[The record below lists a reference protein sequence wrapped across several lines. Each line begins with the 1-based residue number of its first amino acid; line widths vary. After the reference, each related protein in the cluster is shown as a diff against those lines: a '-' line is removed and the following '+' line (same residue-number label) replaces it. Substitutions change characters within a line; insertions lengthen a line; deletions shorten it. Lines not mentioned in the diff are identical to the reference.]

1 MLKSPIRK
9 VTVAIAMLTALTLDG
24 AAFGGRVTDTP
35 VTSTIQGLGPD
46 TSPTYRIQSD
56 LLGSYKNSSALE
68 SIIQGIGDWELD
80 MVNFTSSPQRTV
92 LIDLRDPVPGT
103 NPNNL
108 PPPFEYAYVR
118 ARFISKC
125 SQYGLNLRSMT
136 FVGQQYQC
144 ELSVGAISYGGQKY
158 ALRMNPN
165 TYGTDNV
172 TWTCTNAPNG
182 KCNQWRM
189 EPSVYYTNAATGA
202 SEQKNRAQLVRVVTA
217 KGQTTYEDRGEYYLS
232 FIVDVTN
239 P

>member
-1 MLKSPIRK
+1 MPESCVRK
-9 VTVAIAMLTALTLDG
+9 ATVALALLAALTLG
-24 AAFGGRVTDTP
+24 ASAFGGKVTDLP

-46 TSPTYRIQSD
+46 AVPTYRLQSD
-56 LLGSYKNSSALE
+56 LLGSYKNSRALE

-80 MVNFTSSPQRTV
+80 MVNFTSSPQRTILV
-92 LIDLRDPVPGT
+92 DLRDPVPDT

-108 PPPFEYAYVR
+108 PPPFPYAYVR

-144 ELSVGAISYGGQKY
+144 ELSVGAISYGGQTY

-172 TWTCTNAPNG
+172 TWTCNNVMNG
-182 KCNQWRM
+182 ACNQWRM
-189 EPSVYYTNAATGA
+189 EPSAYYTNAATGA

-217 KGQTTYEDRGEYYLS
+217 KGQTTFEPRGEYYLS
-232 FIVDVTN
+232 FSVDVTN

>member
-1 MLKSPIRK
+1 MLKSHVRTATVPLTLLCVLALAAAALGGK
-9 VTVAIAMLTALTLDG
+9 VTDL
-24 AAFGGRVTDTP
+24 P
-35 VTSTIQGLGPD
+35 VTSTIQGLGVD
-46 TSPTYRIQSD
+46 TAPTYRVQSD
-56 LLGSYKNSSALE
+56 LLGSYKNATSGQ

-80 MVNFTSSPQRTV
+80 LVNFNSSPQRTILV
-92 LIDLRDPVPGT
+92 DLRDPVPGT

-108 PPPFEYAYVR
+108 PPPFQYANVR

-136 FVGQQYQC
+136 YAGQQYQC
-144 ELSVGAISYGGQKY
+144 ELSIGAIDYGGQRY

-172 TWTCTNAPNG
+172 TWTCSNVVSG

-189 EPSVYYTNAATGA
+189 EPSAYYADAATGE
-202 SEQKNRAQLVRVVTA
+202 SMLKNRAQLVRVITA
-217 KGQTTYEDRGEYYLS
+217 KGQTTYEARGEYYLS
-232 FIVDVTN
+232 FKVDVTN

>member
-1 MLKSPIRK
+1 MFKSPVRK
-9 VTVAIAMLTALTLDG
+9 ATVALAVLSVLTL
-24 AAFGGRVTDTP
+24 AAFGGKVADLP
-35 VTSTIQGLGPD
+35 VTSTIQGLGVD
-46 TSPTYRIQSD
+46 TTPNYRIQSD
-56 LLGSYKNSSALE
+56 LLGSYKNGTNGQ

-80 MVNFTSSPQRTV
+80 LVNFNSTPQRTV

-103 NPNNL
+103 NTNNL
-108 PPPFEYAYVR
+108 PPPFQYAYVR

-136 FVGQQYQC
+136 YAGQQYQC
-144 ELSVGAISYGGQKY
+144 ELSIGAINYGGQTY

-172 TWTCTNAPNG
+172 TWTCTNAPNS

-189 EPSVYYTNAATGA
+189 EPSTYYTNPANGI

-217 KGQTTYEDRGEYYLS
+217 KGQTTYEDRGQYYLS
-232 FIVDVTN
+232 FSVDVTN